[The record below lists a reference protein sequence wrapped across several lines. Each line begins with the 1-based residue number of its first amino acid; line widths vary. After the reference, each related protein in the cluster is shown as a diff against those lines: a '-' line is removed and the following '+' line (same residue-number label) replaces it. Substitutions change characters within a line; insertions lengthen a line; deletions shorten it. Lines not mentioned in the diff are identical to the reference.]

1 MVFCAIFY
9 RFAAKS
15 IVLMKENPLIQLGN
29 VPVQT
34 GTIAACFD
42 YLAAPNEKIRALE
55 KDGQLIRLKRGLYV
69 VDKRVSGKPIN
80 VRLCANHIYGPSYV
94 SLQWALRWYGLIPE
108 RVYTMTSITTKRSRE
123 FENDLG
129 RFTYRQV
136 KPNYFPIGIRSVE
149 ENGVNCLMATPEKA
163 LCDTMLY
170 DSYLPSQSVVRLLQY
185 LEEDMRFDMDALSEL
200 DVNII
205 ESCAQNGGKKQIFY
219 NLIKI
224 IKRYI

>member
-1 MVFCAIFY
+1 
-9 RFAAKS
+9 
-15 IVLMKENPLIQLGN
+15 MKENPLIQLGN

-136 KPNYFPIGIRSVE
+136 KPSYFPIGIRSVE

-170 DSYLPSQSVVRLLQY
+170 DSYLPSQSVVRLQQY
-185 LEEDMRFDMDALSEL
+185 LEEDMRFDMDVLGDLDVSDINLVKQDVEGFIDNPREL
-200 DVNII
+200 DIWSNDYFLQLADMIVF
-205 ESCAQNGGKKQIFY
+205 K
-219 NLIKI
+219 
-224 IKRYI
+224 